1 MKIKYKL
8 NKRFIIYH
16 PFFRK
21 TAAFLSKTN
30 KSYVKKRFYWI
41 FKRKIDFNKPKS
53 FNEYLNILKFDVR
66 MYNYHVYADKLEV
79 RNYVKLKVGE
89 KFLVPLLKT
98 WSSVKDIKKDELKPG
113 TILKCNNGSGQNI
126 FVTKN
131 TKFEDVIKR
140 AKRFLDED
148 YYHISGEPV
157 YRDIPRKLFLEQK
170 LGLTKD
176 INDYKFFCF
185 KGKVQFVQVD
195 TDRSVSHKRNFYDVN
210 WNKLP
215 FEMLYFNSKSILPKP
230 KNLTKMM
237 FLAEKL
243 SEKFHFVRT
252 DLYNIDGKIYFGE
265 LTFFPGGGFE
275 RFYPSK
281 YDKIFYKK
289 FLS

>member
-252 DLYNIDGKIYFGE
+252 DLYNIDGEIYFGE

>member
-8 NKRFIIYH
+8 NQRFIIYH

-21 TAAFLSKTN
+21 IAACLSETN

-41 FKRKIDFNKPKS
+41 FRRKIDFNNPKS
-53 FNEYLNILKFDVR
+53 FNEYLNMLKFDDR
-66 MYNYHVYADKLEV
+66 MYNYHVYADKLKV

-89 KFLVPLLKT
+89 EFLVPLLKT
-98 WSSVKDIKKDELKPG
+98 WSSVKGIKEDELKPG
-113 TILKCNNGSGQNI
+113 TILKCNHGSGQNI
-126 FVTKN
+126 FLTKN
-131 TKFEDVIKR
+131 TKFEDVIKK
-140 AKRFLDED
+140 AKRYLDED
-148 YYHISGEPV
+148 YYRISGEPV
-157 YRDIPRKLFLEQK
+157 YRDIPRKLLLEQK
-170 LGLTKD
+170 LGSAKD

-185 KGKVQFVQVD
+185 NGKVRFIQVD
-195 TDRSVSHKRNFYDVN
+195 TDRSGSHKRNFYDVN

-215 FEMLYFNSKSILPKP
+215 FEILYFNSKSSLPKP
-230 KNLTKMM
+230 KNLNKMI

-252 DLYNIDGKIYFGE
+252 DLYNDDGKIYFGE

-281 YDKIFYKK
+281 YDKIFYKN

>member
-8 NKRFIIYH
+8 NKRFITYH

-53 FNEYLNILKFDVR
+53 FNEYLNILKFDAR

>member
-53 FNEYLNILKFDVR
+53 FNEYLNILKFDAR